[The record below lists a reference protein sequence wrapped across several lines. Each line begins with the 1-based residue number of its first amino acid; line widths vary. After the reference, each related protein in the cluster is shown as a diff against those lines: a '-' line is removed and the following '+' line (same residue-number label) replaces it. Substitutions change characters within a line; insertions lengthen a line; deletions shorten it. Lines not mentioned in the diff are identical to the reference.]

1 MPRKPPLG
9 KSLAEVNPELS
20 KEWHP
25 TKNGSLTPFDV
36 TISSGKKVWW
46 KCDVEDDHEWESSVD
61 NRSKGNGCPVCSGR
75 KVVLSNCLATINPKL
90 SKEWHPS
97 KNGTLT
103 PFDVTISSGKK
114 VWWKCNVADDHEW
127 ESAPNSRSN
136 GHGCSVCSGRT
147 VVLSNCLATLNP
159 KLSKEWHHIKN
170 GSLTPFDVTLGTNK
184 KVWWKCDVAD
194 DHEWE
199 SAPNSRSSG
208 HGCPVCR
215 GLKVVLSNCL
225 ATINP
230 KLSKEWHPSKNGTL
244 TPFDVTRG
252 FDKKVWWKCDKGE
265 DHEWQSSVDNR
276 SKGNGC
282 SVCSGRTVVLSNCLA
297 TLNPKL
303 SKEWHPTKNG
313 SLMPYDVSE
322 YSRKKAWWKCDVA
335 DDHEWESTIA
345 HRSNGKGCPVCRGL
359 KVVLSNCLATT
370 DPKLSKEWHP
380 VKNGALTPYDIREF
394 SHKKVWWKCNKG
406 IDHEWESRVAD
417 RSNEKGCP
425 YCVLTPQSKQ
435 ELTITFELI
444 QFYKINPKGF
454 KTRVQG
460 KLWTIDIYL
469 PELNLGIE
477 FDGSYWHKDKRALDK
492 LKTQKLEEDGFTIM
506 RIREVPLKA
515 ITAIDVISK
524 TPFNAK
530 QVTNDILE
538 HIIEAFKIDGRKRR
552 KIENYLLKE
561 SIQNEKGLNDYIE
574 MILTERAEM
583 NGV

>member
-75 KVVLSNCLATINPKL
+75 
-90 SKEWHPS
+90 
-97 KNGTLT
+97 
-103 PFDVTISSGKK
+103 
-114 VWWKCNVADDHEW
+114 
-127 ESAPNSRSN
+127 
-136 GHGCSVCSGRT
+136 
-147 VVLSNCLATLNP
+147 
-159 KLSKEWHHIKN
+159 
-170 GSLTPFDVTLGTNK
+170 
-184 KVWWKCDVAD
+184 
-194 DHEWE
+194 
-199 SAPNSRSSG
+199 
-208 HGCPVCR
+208 
-215 GLKVVLSNCL
+215 KVVLSNCL